1 MLISQG
7 YASAKISELILDL
20 VRKLE
25 NEFPLL
31 TYQREV
37 IADGEAFIVCHE
49 ERFICVKIAN
59 GIELS
64 TWQYMW
70 GRKIEE
76 VSYRID
82 CPSDTSELD
91 YILWMISLLCEVLL
105 KKPYASF
112 FVSLF
117 DKVKEAR

>member
-37 IADGEAFIVCHE
+37 IADGEAFIVSHE

-76 VSYRID
+76 VCYRID
-82 CPSDTSELD
+82 RPSDTSELD